1 MIVSNWPEESYY
13 GYGLNIK
20 ELRNLNKKI
29 SRPDTIREI
38 IKRVKMYDPDMSSN
52 SKYALVID
60 VNYDS
65 FDFRFLQDLY
75 KINSHD
81 LIIIVSCF
89 MDAQFAITKVNESIK
104 QLGGD
109 SIFYRYFSEKNIIR
123 C

>member
-1 MIVSNWPEESYY
+1 MILTCS
-13 GYGLNIK
+13 
-20 ELRNLNKKI
+20 
-29 SRPDTIREI
+29 DATH
-38 IKRVKMYDPDMSSN
+38 

-75 KINSHD
+75 KIKSHD

-104 QLGGD
+104 HNGGD